1 MDFKLL
7 LNFAVCLSAPPQ
19 ARIQHMFRRE
29 EAIDVVES
37 YDAIDSPFKVAAAR
51 RTL

>member
-1 MDFKLL
+1 
-7 LNFAVCLSAPPQ
+7 
-19 ARIQHMFRRE
+19 MFRRE

-51 RTL
+51 RTLCGFPFRLSTVFER